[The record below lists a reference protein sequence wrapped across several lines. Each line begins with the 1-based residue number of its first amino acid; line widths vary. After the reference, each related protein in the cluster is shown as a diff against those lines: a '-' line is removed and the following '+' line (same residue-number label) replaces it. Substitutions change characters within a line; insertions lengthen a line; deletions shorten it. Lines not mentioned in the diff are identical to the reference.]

1 MNVSVTPIVL
11 SRERKSEEGVSKEE
25 RKPID
30 SKVRGFVLERITQ
43 AKGGLLP
50 AASAPQIVIDLL
62 PAFELANREHSNRPK
77 RKSKLRKVPLAKSI
91 PIGLKP
97 VDPEGWINSLM
108 QFILFVPGFAEFF
121 FFSPRSFQPF
131 QEFIDQY
138 HQDQQEKKTFS
149 SANGVAIFRFLRS
162 KLSELSLHEIFQF
175 LIDSLHL
182 DWQIHKTLEEALEKG
197 SLSDLFISGSSLKK
211 QQFIQP
217 ELCYDLDAFI
227 ERRPDGNTANFIT
240 YVKIHGGWY
249 QCDDDR
255 ITQLRSNNLQMPLH
269 RAVLLHYKRIAF
281 TKSGWI

>member
-1 MNVSVTPIVL
+1 MNVSVIPTVPA
-11 SRERKSEEGVSKEE
+11 RERKSEEGVSKEE

-50 AASAPQIVIDLL
+50 SASAPQIVIDLL
-62 PAFELANREHSNRPK
+62 PAFELANREHSSRPK
-77 RKSKLRKVPLAKSI
+77 RKSKLRKVPLAKNI

-121 FFSPRSFQPF
+121 FFSPRSFHPF

-162 KLSELSLHEIFQF
+162 KLSEVSLHEIFQF

-182 DWQIHKTLEEALEKG
+182 DWQIYKTLEEALEKG
-197 SLSDLFISGSSLKK
+197 SLPDLFISGSSLKK

-217 ELCYDLDAFI
+217 ELGYDLDAFI
-227 ERRPDGNTANFIT
+227 ERRPDGNAANFIT